1 MTSNS
6 EELENKSVDRIRNKD
21 VQPDD
26 KAAEVARVPHPSPDV
41 PNSGLQQGISSP
53 AFFTSLV
60 KWRPVVGYFQYLA
73 DCTQPEKMPPDQR
86 IHNLAGSSRLWTFF
100 WGLCVFVD
108 FIVLLLTIVAF
119 AVVLYTIGAKTLG

>member
-1 MTSNS
+1 MSRDFDGFEAKTTDSIKRNIQPTDEADKES
-6 EELENKSVDRIRNKD
+6 RI
-21 VQPDD
+21 
-26 KAAEVARVPHPSPDV
+26 PHPSPDV

-60 KWRPVVGYFQYLA
+60 KWRPAVGYFQYLA

-86 IHNLAGSSRLWTFF
+86 IHSLAGSSRSWAFF

-108 FIVLLLTIVAF
+108 FAVLLSTIVAF
-119 AVVLYTIGAKTLG
+119 AAVLYLVGVKTLG